1 MSRRPFIILTLILL
15 GHTGAASGQG
25 EPLTLQDIVT
35 LKRVASAVLS
45 PDGQHIAY
53 VLSVPRTPYV
63 DENGSAYREL
73 HITDLEGSSRG
84 FITGE
89 VNIGQIAWSV
99 DGETVY
105 YLAERNDDDEFRA
118 LYGIPVAGGESQRL
132 YSHDATIQSFSV
144 SPDGRHIAFLA
155 TEGNPSERE
164 ELSNLGFRAVV
175 FGESSRF
182 TRVWVVDLEAEEPE
196 AVAAE
201 LPGTASGFQ
210 WAPDGERYLV
220 ALAPTPSVDDS
231 FMSRRFHIVDAQ
243 SGDVLNQFETEG
255 KLGGAAW
262 SPDGSQI
269 AYVGAVDMSDPLP
282 GQIFVAEAD
291 GEGTSAL
298 TPSYPGHVADLEWR
312 DDETLWYRGSRGLW
326 NEIGVLSADG
336 TSVLSTQPEGDPIAR
351 SFDAVPGS
359 ETLAVIADTPGHPG
373 EVYAWNET
381 DGYRRLTHS
390 NPGLE
395 NRPLAAQEAVTYTA
409 RDGLE
414 LEGVLVRP
422 LESESGERHP
432 LILVIH
438 GGPEAHY
445 SNGWMS
451 GYSAPAQT
459 LAARGYAL
467 FYPNY
472 RASTGR
478 GVEFSK
484 LDHYDPA
491 GKEFDDIVDAKAH
504 LVDTGLVDPD
514 RVGITGGSYGGY
526 ATMWGSTALTEH
538 FAAGVAFVGISN
550 LVSKF
555 VSGDIPR
562 ELYEVHTRFWPWD
575 DWQLTLERS
584 PIFHAGNS
592 RTPLLILG
600 GDSDTRVNPSQ
611 SLQLYQTLKLRTD
624 TPVRLVIYPGEGH
637 GNSRTAAQLDYAMR
651 MTRWMDHYLMG
662 PGGEAPPYELDHAG
676 RLAEVTEG
684 AE

>member
-1 MSRRPFIILTLILL
+1 MQIRPSILVLLMLL
-15 GHTGAASGQG
+15 GHAGAGSAQDD
-25 EPLTLQDIVT
+25 PLTLEDIVT
-35 LKRVASAVLS
+35 LKQVASAVLS
-45 PDGQHIAY
+45 PSGEHIAY
-53 VLSVPRTPYV
+53 VLNVPRIPYV
-63 DENGSAYREL
+63 DDDGGAYREL

-89 VNIGQIAWSV
+89 VNIGQIDWSV

-118 LYGIPVAGGESQRL
+118 LYGIPLAGGESQRL
-132 YSHDATIQSFSV
+132 YSHDANIQSFHP

-155 TEGNPSERE
+155 TEGAPSERE
-164 ELSNLGFRAVV
+164 QLANLGFRAVV
-175 FGESSRF
+175 YGESRRS
-182 TRVWVVDLEAEEPE
+182 TRVWILDLDADEPE
-196 AVAAE
+196 AVAAD
-201 LPGTASGFQ
+201 LAGTASGFG
-210 WAPDGERYLV
+210 WGPDGDRYVV

-231 FMSRRFHIVDAQ
+231 MLGRQFHLVQAD
-243 SGDVLNQFETEG
+243 SSEVLLQLETVG
-255 KLGGAAW
+255 KLDDAVW
-262 SPDGSQI
+262 SPDGRQV
-269 AYVGAVDMSDPLP
+269 AFVGAADASDPLP
-282 GQIFVAEAD
+282 GRIFIAAAD
-291 GEGTSAL
+291 GEGIRAL
-298 TPSYPGHVADLEWR
+298 TPSYPGHVAALEWR
-312 DDETLWYRGSRGLW
+312 DADTLWYRGSRGLW
-326 NEIGVLSADG
+326 NEIGVLAADG
-336 TSVLSTQPEGDPIAR
+336 ASVLSTPPEGDPIAR

-359 ETLAVIADTPGHPG
+359 ETLAVIADSPEHPSELYVWSESG
-373 EVYAWNET
+373 
-381 DGYRRLTHS
+381 GYRRLTDS
-390 NPGLE
+390 NPGLAD
-395 NRPLAAQEAVTYTA
+395 RPLAAQEAVTYTA

-422 LESESGERHP
+422 LGSAPGERNP
-432 LILVIH
+432 LILVVH

-459 LAARGYAL
+459 LAARGYAV

-491 GKEFDDIVDAKAH
+491 GKEFDDLVDAKTH
-504 LVDTGLVDPD
+504 FVDSGLADPA

-526 ATMWGSTALTEH
+526 ATMWASTALSEH

-550 LVSKF
+550 LVSKV

-562 ELYEVHTRFWPWD
+562 ELFEVHMRFWPWD
-575 DWQLTLERS
+575 DWQLALERS
-584 PIFHAGNS
+584 PIFHAANS
-592 RTPLLILG
+592 QTPLLILG
-600 GDSDTRVNPSQ
+600 GDSDTRVNPAQ
-611 SLQLYQTLKLRTD
+611 SLELYQTLKLRSD

-637 GNSRTAAQLDYAMR
+637 GNSRAAARLDYAMR

-662 PGGEAPPYELDHAG
+662 PGGELPPFELDHAS

-684 AE
+684 GE